1 MSGLF
6 LVSWERFYTP
16 SGGDMLDTSPG
27 SEENE
32 NTAQKKKKLKEERPR
47 DDEMEKWELMEN
59 STKYKKVE
67 KITKRMDR

>member
-32 NTAQKKKKLKEERPR
+32 NTAQKKR
-47 DDEMEKWELMEN
+47 
-59 STKYKKVE
+59 S
-67 KITKRMDR
+67 